1 MVSWRRR
8 VRAAARSVGV
18 VVAGVLLASALS
30 VPAAV
35 AEPGDGA
42 TSPFAPLPG
51 SEAAAALEARKSGEP
66 VEATALRTE
75 TSTTWVKP
83 DGTSRL
89 EITALPQRVR
99 KPDGS
104 WTEIDLDLVKR
115 ADGKLAPK
123 AGPAN
128 VAFSGGGDTALAAY
142 VSKDTRSTLRL
153 GWQDKLPT
161 PMVSGDTATYPS
173 VFPGVDL
180 QVTAELFGFSEVLVV
195 KTAEAAKNPALSKIK
210 FTTRTE
216 GVTLRSDGQNGADA
230 LDPAGRTVFRANS
243 PKMWDSSG
251 SRDEQPVTASG
262 RAPAAAQEEPLRQV
276 EMPMEVGSG
285 TLTIT
290 PDQTILQD
298 PATQF
303 PVFIDPTITDGR
315 THWGYIDQA
324 HPSQACWDNSCK
336 DGDGD
341 PYPPRAGRYGGAG
354 AIRSMFAM
362 DTSQLPKGSY
372 VGAAQFSITGT
383 WTPNWSCS
391 VKVGVELRLTSGIN
405 GNETWNNFSGSG
417 HWSTVQ
423 DTQSASLGHDGCGA
437 RKLEFNVLDGARK
450 AAAAGWRSATFGLK
464 ALSGH
469 EGDSDWWM
477 RFKLDP
483 MWTIHY
489 NQRPRQPSQLKVGGK
504 TCSTT
509 TWPLIGKMSGR
520 QAPVVSATATDPD
533 ANKGQK
539 ITGVEFEWGTYDPVT
554 KTMTPKGNPRDTHD
568 DVSGRT
574 WQTEIPQNTAAS
586 LADGTYYVKARAY
599 DTWKVNE
606 QGVSYWSNP
615 CYFKVDATVPDEK
628 LTITPVAGAGESAP
642 VYSPDVWGGG
652 LNKAGTFEI
661 KAPTVGASND
671 IAFYRWSFGTSA
683 PTNQVTAGTDPDR
696 TARITATPSQFGPA
710 VLYVR
715 GFDAAGNTDSN
726 HSLFSITILVNPPD
740 CGAGAYRPC
749 PAMSAGFWSMGEGS
763 GSVSQDLSGKNHT
776 LMFGS
781 PAYWAD
787 GRPGLGK
794 AIGFDGVRACGNT
807 STTVTACPDNPGAK
821 VPIIR
826 TDQSFTVSAWVKL
839 RSLPNRNMAVVTQSG
854 THVAGFSLYY
864 KTVSDTEKRWTFL
877 MTQNDVATSAPNYIA
892 RRSISTSDYPA
903 ELDVWTHLVGVYD
916 SVNGT
921 LSLYVNGN
929 DVGETDVVDTN
940 GFRPAF
946 NSTGSLQ
953 VGRAWFNDKYLD
965 YLDGSVQDVHIYP
978 GAIDKQMILGES
990 NPYIRLPGPAAP

>member
-1 MVSWRRR
+1 VEMVAWWGR
-8 VRAAARSVGV
+8 VRSRSAGIVMAGAVLASVISVPGAAADPLDGV
-18 VVAGVLLASALS
+18 
-30 VPAAV
+30 
-35 AEPGDGA
+35 
-42 TSPFAPLPG
+42 TSPYAPLPG
-51 SEAAAALEARKSGEP
+51 SEAAAAIEARRSGEP
-66 VEATALRTE
+66 VEASALRTE

-89 EITALPQRVR
+89 QITALPQRVR
-99 KPDGS
+99 KPDGA
-104 WTEIDLDLVKR
+104 WADIDLSLVKR
-115 ADGKLAPK
+115 ADGRLAPK
-123 AGPAN
+123 AGPAD
-128 VAFSGGGDTALAAY
+128 VAFSGGGDTALASY
-142 VSKDTRSTLRL
+142 VSKDTRSTLHL
-153 GWQDKLPT
+153 GWQGTLPAPT
-161 PMVSGDTATYPS
+161 VSGDSATYPE

-180 QVTAELFGFSEVLVV
+180 KVTAELFGFSEVLVV
-195 KTAEAAKNPALSKIK
+195 KTAEAARNPTLSKIQ
-210 FTTRTE
+210 FTTRAD

-230 LDPAGRTVFRANS
+230 VDAAGRTVFRANS

-251 SRDEQPVTASG
+251 EQPATG
-262 RAPAAAQEEPLRQV
+262 PRRTQMEPLRQT

-290 PDQTILQD
+290 PDQTMLQN
-298 PATQF
+298 PETRF
-303 PVFIDPTITDGR
+303 PVYIDPTITDGR

-324 HPSQACWDNSCK
+324 HPGQACWDNSCK
-336 DGDGD
+336 NGDGD

-362 DTSQLPKGSY
+362 DTTQLPKGSY
-372 VGAAQFSITGT
+372 VGGAQFTITGT

-391 VKVGVELRLTSGIN
+391 VKVGVELRLTGGIN
-405 GNETWNNFSGSG
+405 GNETWNNFSGAA
-417 HWSTVQ
+417 HWSTLQ
-423 DTQSASLGHDGCGA
+423 DTASASLGHEGCGA
-437 RKLEFNVLDGARK
+437 RSLEFNVLDGARK

-464 ALSGH
+464 APSGR
-469 EGDSDWWM
+469 EDDSDWWM

-483 MWTIHY
+483 ELTIHY
-489 NQRPRQPSQLKVGGK
+489 NRRPHQPSQLKVGGK

-520 QAPVVSATATDPD
+520 QAPVVSARATDPD

-574 WQTEIPQNTAAS
+574 WQTAIPQNTAAS

-615 CYFKVDATVPDEK
+615 CYFKVDATVPDEEV
-628 LTITPVAGAGESAP
+628 TITPVPGEGETEP
-642 VYSPDVWGGG
+642 VYTPDVWGGG
-652 LNKAGTFEI
+652 INKPGTFEV
-661 KAPTVGASND
+661 KAPTVGAGND
-671 IAFYRWSFGTSA
+671 IAFYRWSFGSSE
-683 PTNQVTAGTDPDR
+683 PTNQVPAGTDPDR
-696 TARITATPSQFGPA
+696 TARIRVTPSQFGPA

-715 GFDAAGNTDSN
+715 GYDAAGNTDSK

-740 CGAGAYRPC
+740 CGDGAYRPC
-749 PAMSAGFWSMGEGS
+749 PAMSAGFWTMGEGS
-763 GSVSQDLSGKNHT
+763 GSVSQDLSGRNHP
-776 LMFGS
+776 LMFGP
-781 PAYWAD
+781 PAYWAE
-787 GRPGLGK
+787 GRPGLGR

-807 STTVTACPDNPGAK
+807 STTVTACPNNPGAK

-839 RSLPNRNMAVVTQSG
+839 GSLPDRNMAVLSQNG
-854 THVAGFSLYY
+854 THTAGFSLYY
-864 KTVSDTEKRWTFL
+864 KTVSATEKRWTFL
-877 MTQNDVATSAPNYIA
+877 MNQNDVATTAPNYVA

-903 ELDVWTHLVGVYD
+903 EVGVWTHLVGVYD
-916 SVNGT
+916 SVDGT

-929 DVGETDVVDTN
+929 EAGETDVIDTN

-946 NSTGSLQ
+946 NATGSLQ

-965 YLDGSVQDVHIYP
+965 PLDGVVQDVHVYP

-990 NPYIRLPGPAAP
+990 NPAVRLPGPAAF